1 MRMFSDTN
9 AGLVRKNN
17 QDACNIG
24 EYSDNACW
32 AVVCD
37 GMGGANAGDVAS
49 RTATETISKRLSES
63 YRENMSTIS
72 VENLLITSIAAAN
85 LFVYDLSRENQTME
99 GMGTT
104 VVAAV
109 VIGDSVVI
117 AHVGDSR
124 AYILQNNELI
134 RITKDHSYVQSLIDS
149 GKISQDEAVY
159 HPYKNIITRAL
170 GLEERVDIDCVVH
183 DFAENS
189 VLLLC
194 SDGLTNYVSED
205 DIKAVLLGGG
215 EDDKAKQLVT
225 LANRN
230 GGGDNITAVI
240 IIR

>member
-1 MRMFSDTN
+1 MFSDTN

-17 QDACNIG
+17 QDAYNIG

-49 RTATETISKRLSES
+49 RIATETISKRLSEA

-85 LFVYDLSRENQTME
+85 LFVYDLSKENHTME

-183 DFAENS
+183 DFTENS
-189 VLLLC
+189 ALLLC

-205 DIKAVLLGGG
+205 EIKAVLLQSG
-215 EDDKAKQLVT
+215 EDDKTKQLIT